1 MEPLAP
7 EYTAEAGQA
16 SKKVPLA
23 PDGAAVGLDVRV
35 VGNDS
40 GEKVSILAGTLARL
54 DRDAPVYGRRG
65 YNDFNTFYLQAAS
78 GTKGGSSGSP
88 VVDAKGRAVALNAG
102 GRTKAASAY
111 YLPLHRVVR
120 ALDRIRAFLDASSS
134 SPPSSPPSAP
144 SFSSPSRP
152 SPSSWSSIVPRG
164 DLQATFVFRGFD
176 ECRRLGLSVAS
187 EASLRAAA
195 SGPGG
200 GGAAADAASRGTGA
214 LVVEGTVPGG
224 PACGVLEPGDVLL
237 SVAGGELVH
246 FLPLEAALD
255 ERVGARV
262 AVSVER
268 GGARLDVS
276 VAVADLHAVTPREGF
291 ELAGGLVHSLSYQVA
306 RNQRTRAGAVFV
318 AEPGYLLGRA
328 GVPRAAVVTA
338 VGHEPTPDVAAF
350 ARAVRRAGR
359 RALAAAEAKEARRKR
374 REEGGAGGGGRSGG
388 GGKNGDAGA
397 GAGGGGDG
405 GEDPTRVPIS
415 FFTLCDRFRT
425 RTGVATVDASTLAAS
440 GWFGAPL
447 LWQRDD
453 AGGFWTAT
461 RDWPTST
468 EEAVEEGREEG
479 EAEGGEKAQAE
490 EEEEE
495 EEEEEAEEGEGDEED
510 LLPPPPKAASLL
522 LKRSAS
528 ASALAAAAA
537 ARDAAVR
544 SSLALVEVEIP
555 VNALIDGVHAR
566 RFAGTAV
573 VVFQSRTL
581 GLALVDR
588 NTAPV
593 ASADA
598 RLSFGGAPADAATR
612 PAFLHPLHNFAL
624 LAYDPSDLEAQGV
637 DVVVVSGEGGASSGS
652 GDEDGGGEGE
662 EAGGGKEKG
671 ASPALSCGAVA
682 AVALDEAPLAP
693 GDKLHLCGL
702 SKDGR
707 LVKRDVS
714 VINPNAA
721 LAVRRPDVPRFR
733 AVHEEVVRL
742 DHDYGAF
749 SGVLVHT
756 APRPPA
762 GGDGAG
768 GAGRSP
774 AASTSL
780 SADPLGLSVPRICGV
795 WASYSEQVDREEREF
810 CAGLPSATFARWVS
824 AAAQALDGGVPRSLE
839 EKTSALSLSGSSSSS
854 PIVPSLSVPVLDAEL
869 EPLPLVKAAAHGLP
883 RAWVARLAAADAD
896 DRRQVGFFCS
906 LTFFGGGGKVSRGLT
921 GKTKKLKKKRAGAPR
936 QGHGVGVGR
945 GVGADAGRPGAG
957 LGRAGGDV
965 VRRRRGRGVEGCDG
979 GCGGGER
986 KRKRDVVAV
995 VVAKTAD
1002 TLPSAD
1008 APPDRLPRRRS
1019 PPGRALAPGL

>member
-1 MEPLAP
+1 
-7 EYTAEAGQA
+7 
-16 SKKVPLA
+16 VP
-23 PDGAAVGLDVRV
+23 AV
-35 VGNDS
+35 
-40 GEKVSILAGTLARL
+40 
-54 DRDAPVYGRRG
+54 
-65 YNDFNTFYLQAAS
+65 
-78 GTKGGSSGSP
+78 
-88 VVDAKGRAVALNAG
+88 
-102 GRTKAASAY
+102 
-111 YLPLHRVVR
+111 
-120 ALDRIRAFLDASSS
+120 
-134 SPPSSPPSAP
+134 
-144 SFSSPSRP
+144 
-152 SPSSWSSIVPRG
+152 
-164 DLQATFVFRGFD
+164 
-176 ECRRLGLSVAS
+176 
-187 EASLRAAA
+187 
-195 SGPGG
+195 
-200 GGAAADAASRGTGA
+200 
-214 LVVEGTVPGG
+214 
-224 PACGVLEPGDVLL
+224 
-237 SVAGGELVH
+237 
-246 FLPLEAALD
+246 EAA
-255 ERVGARV
+255 
-262 AVSVER
+262 
-268 GGARLDVS
+268 
-276 VAVADLHAVTPREGF
+276 
-291 ELAGGLVHSLSYQVA
+291 
-306 RNQRTRAGAVFV
+306 
-318 AEPGYLLGRA
+318 
-328 GVPRAAVVTA
+328 
-338 VGHEPTPDVAAF
+338 
-350 ARAVRRAGR
+350 
-359 RALAAAEAKEARRKR
+359 
-374 REEGGAGGGGRSGG
+374 EE
-388 GGKNGDAGA
+388 
-397 GAGGGGDG
+397 
-405 GEDPTRVPIS
+405 V
-415 FFTLCDRFRT
+415 
-425 RTGVATVDASTLAAS
+425 
-440 GWFGAPL
+440 
-447 LWQRDD
+447 
-453 AGGFWTAT
+453 
-461 RDWPTST
+461 
-468 EEAVEEGREEG
+468 
-479 EAEGGEKAQAE
+479 
-490 EEEEE
+490 EEE
-495 EEEEEAEEGEGDEED
+495 EEEEEAEEEEGDEED

-522 LKRSAS
+522 LKRS

-555 VNALIDGVHAR
+555 VNALVDGVHAR

-637 DVVVVSGEGGASSGS
+637 NVVVVSGEGGASSGS

-749 SGVLVHT
+749 SGVLVRN

-762 GGDGAG
+762 GGDDDG

-774 AASTSL
+774 AASSSL
-780 SADPLGLSVPRICGV
+780 SADPFGLSVPRICGV

-896 DRRQVGFFCS
+896 DRRQVGFF
-906 LTFFGGGGKVSRGLT
+906 LLFLNLFWGVGKVSRGLT

-957 LGRAGGDV
+957 RGRAGGDV
-965 VRRRRGRGVEGCDG
+965 VRRRRGRGVEGCG
-979 GCGGGER
+979 GGGGGGE
-986 KRKRDVVAV
+986 RKRDVVAV
-995 VVAKTAD
+995 VVADVAD
-1002 TLPSAD
+1002 ALPSAD

-1019 PPGRALAPGL
+1019 PPGLALAPGL